1 MRKLILTVSAL
12 ALAIP
17 MATPASAAGSFGAQA
32 SSTSTTTHS
41 THRYHARSYRHYSRC
56 RYSPGTTGLVA
67 GGVGGAL
74 IGHDIFGH
82 GLLGTVAGG
91 VGGAFA
97 GRAID
102 RSITARR
109 RGCR

>member
-12 ALAIP
+12 ALVAPVAVPI
-17 MATPASAAGSFGAQA
+17 SAADAQ
-32 SSTSTTTHS
+32 TR
-41 THRYHARSYRHYSRC
+41 HRYHAKTTRHYYRC
-56 RYSPGTTGLVA
+56 RHSPGTTGLVA

-74 IGHDIFGH
+74 VGHSIFGH

-102 RSITARR
+102 RTITAKR
-109 RGCR
+109 RGCPHS

>member
-1 MRKLILTVSAL
+1 MRKLILTLSAMALVAPATLPVSA
-12 ALAIP
+12 AD
-17 MATPASAAGSFGAQA
+17 AQ
-32 SSTSTTTHS
+32 T
-41 THRYHARSYRHYSRC
+41 THRYHAKVRRHYARC
-56 RYSPGTTGLVA
+56 RYSSGTTGLVA
-67 GGVGGAL
+67 GGVGGAVVGHA
-74 IGHDIFGH
+74 IGG

-102 RSITARR
+102 RSMTARR

>member
-1 MRKLILTVSAL
+1 MRKLILTLGAV

-17 MATPASAAGSFGAQA
+17 SATVPISAASAQ
-32 SSTSTTTHS
+32 TRHTT
-41 THRYHARSYRHYSRC
+41 YHYRGHTVHHSRC
-56 RYSPGTTGLVA
+56 RYSKGTTGLVT

-74 IGHDIFGH
+74 VGHSVFGH
-82 GLLGTVAGG
+82 GILGTVAGG
-91 VGGAFA
+91 VGGALA

-102 RSITARR
+102 RSVSARR